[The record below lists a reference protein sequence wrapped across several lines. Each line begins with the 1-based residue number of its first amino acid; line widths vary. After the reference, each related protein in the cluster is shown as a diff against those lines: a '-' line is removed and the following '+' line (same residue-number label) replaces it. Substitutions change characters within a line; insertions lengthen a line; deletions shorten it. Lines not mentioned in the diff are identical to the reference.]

1 MEPTSQAM
9 QAKQVEGCFGDLD
22 LLNSILTT
30 APGHQMLLSME
41 IRLCEEELA
50 YKKSPEY
57 SVVASS
63 RELGDTDLQADISA
77 CEARSPE
84 LKALKSKIDSS
95 FDTGAGD
102 TVNLQSLPVDDWKKE
117 AFLNVTTKL
126 SKLQD
131 RFETVAKFLGGD
143 RTDQVMNELQNGKL
157 FLRLSQ
163 GKIAITA
170 KALELSLT
178 SHDLAAELSKITR
191 SKNAA
196 RRTQHGKSRF
206 GRSAVDKSKR

>member
-1 MEPTSQAM
+1 MEPTLQAT

-41 IRLCEEELA
+41 IRLCDEELA

-57 SVVASS
+57 SVVSSS
-63 RELGDTDLQADISA
+63 REHGDTDLQADISA
-77 CEARSPE
+77 CEARSLE

-95 FDTGAGD
+95 FKAGAGD

-117 AFLNVTTKL
+117 AVLNVTTNL

-131 RFETVAKFLGGD
+131 RFETVAKFLVGD
-143 RTDQVMNELQNGKL
+143 RTDQVMNELRNGEL
-157 FLRLSQ
+157 FLSQ
-163 GKIAITA
+163 GKEAITA
-170 KALELSLT
+170 KALEMSLT
-178 SHDLAAELSKITR
+178 SRDLAAELSKITR

-196 RRTQHGKSRF
+196 RRTQHGKSKF
-206 GRSAVDKSKR
+206 GRSAVTKSKR